1 MNTRCMNFLF
11 SVVKF
16 VFMNHESMYIFK
28 NYIRMMITI
37 MKVMCIMM
45 ILVIGIRSLS
55 ICSIILLIK
64 RSLQFETRV

>member
-1 MNTRCMNFLF
+1 MNTRCM
-11 SVVKF
+11 KIR
-16 VFMNHESMYIFK
+16 ESMYIFK

-37 MKVMCIMM
+37 MKIMCVMM
-45 ILVIGIRSLS
+45 IFVIGIRSLS

>member
-11 SVVKF
+11 SVIKF

-37 MKVMCIMM
+37 IMKVMCIMM
-45 ILVIGIRSLS
+45 ILVIGISHF
-55 ICSIILLIK
+55 
-64 RSLQFETRV
+64 QYVV

>member
-1 MNTRCMNFLF
+1 MNR
-11 SVVKF
+11 
-16 VFMNHESMYIFK
+16 ESMYIFK

>member
-45 ILVIGIRSLS
+45 ILEL
-55 ICSIILLIK
+55 
-64 RSLQFETRV
+64 E